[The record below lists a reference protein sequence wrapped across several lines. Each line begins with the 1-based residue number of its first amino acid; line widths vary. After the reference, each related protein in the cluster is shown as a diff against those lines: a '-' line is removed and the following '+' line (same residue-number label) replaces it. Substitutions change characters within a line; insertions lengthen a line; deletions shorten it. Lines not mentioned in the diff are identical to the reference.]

1 MAWIRIDRQKCC
13 ECFLCEVI
21 CSLQYNPNA
30 VNPKRSRI
38 GAFFS
43 KSDLEVINCDR
54 CGDDPQCLKACLS
67 DALHLVAQ

>member
-1 MAWIRIDRQKCC
+1 VAQIRIDRQKCC
-13 ECFLCEVI
+13 ECFLCEMI

-43 KSDLEVINCDR
+43 KSSASRPASAMR
-54 CGDDPQCLKACLS
+54 CTWQPNK
-67 DALHLVAQ
+67 LV